1 MVAGGTSPGQY
12 VSNCLLTDTD
22 KSYGIINFFEAGWTD
37 LQGGSQAA
45 SPRRHDESPV
55 RFDQG
60 MGMDGYGWVWNNW
73 SMIAACRQIG
83 KPGFPGAKEEASP
96 RHRRPALRQ
105 YRILTGL
112 VEVIERALAGDGA

>member
-1 MVAGGTSPGQY
+1 MQISRLIGTTESSLAARCATIVNYVVRVPGG
-12 VSNCLLTDTD
+12 
-22 KSYGIINFFEAGWTD
+22 
-37 LQGGSQAA
+37 
-45 SPRRHDESPV
+45 HDERPV

-83 KPGFPGAKEEASP
+83 KPGLPGAKEEASL